1 MPEASN
7 TGAEDVTL
15 NTRLTQQLGLTHP
28 IISAPMAFA
37 AGGKLASAV
46 SVAGGLGLIGGGYG
60 DQDWLDAEFR
70 AAGNAVIGCGFITWA
85 LKKQPQLLDLVLAR
99 NPRAI
104 FLSFGNPQPF
114 ASPIKASGAMLIC
127 QVQTRRDA
135 EQAIDCGADIVV
147 AQGSEA
153 GGHGER
159 RATMTLVP
167 EVADLIAARSP
178 STLLCA
184 AGGIADGRGLAAALM
199 LGADGALVGSRLWA
213 SSEAN
218 VSPRM
223 HVAALA
229 ATGDDTI
236 RSQVMDLARKLDW
249 PPRYTARVL
258 RNAYIERWH
267 GREAELLTVADAE
280 AAKYRKAWAE
290 GDPEGSN
297 TFVGEA
303 AGLIHAIEPVAV
315 IIERMVAEAEVRI
328 SGTARDAVT
337 NDA

>member
-1 MPEASN
+1 MA
-7 TGAEDVTL
+7 L
-15 NTRLTQQLGLTHP
+15 NTRLTQQLGIRHP

-37 AGGKLASAV
+37 AGGRLAAAV
-46 SVAGGLGLIGGGYG
+46 SAAGGLGLIGGGYG
-60 DQDWLDAEFR
+60 DVDWLDAEFR
-70 AAGNAVIGCGFITWA
+70 AAGNAPVGCGFITWS
-85 LKKQPQLLDLVLAR
+85 LKKQPQLLDRVLSR

-104 FLSFGNPQPF
+104 FLSFGDPQPF
-114 ASPIKASGAMLIC
+114 AARIKEAGAMLIC

-135 EQAIDCGADIVV
+135 EHAIDCGADIVV

-167 EVADLIAARSP
+167 EVADLIAAKSP
-178 STLLCA
+178 ATLLCA

-199 LGADGALVGSRLWA
+199 LGADGVLVGSRLWA

-223 HVAALA
+223 HAAALA

-249 PPRYTARVL
+249 PSRYTARVL

-267 GREAELLTVADAE
+267 GREAELLAVADEE
-280 AAKYRKAWAE
+280 AAKYRQAWAE
-290 GDPEGSN
+290 GDPDGSN
-297 TFVGEA
+297 TFIGEA
-303 AGLIHAIEPVAV
+303 AGLIPAIEPAAV
-315 IIERMVAEAEVRI
+315 LIERMVSEAEACVH
-328 SGTARDAVT
+328 GAANAVK
-337 NDA
+337 N

>member
-15 NTRLTQQLGLTHP
+15 NTRLTQQLGITHP

-46 SVAGGLGLIGGGYG
+46 SAAGGLGLIGGGYG

-70 AAGNAVIGCGFITWA
+70 AAGNAAVGCGFITWA
-85 LKKQPQLLDLVLAR
+85 LKRQPQLLDLVLAR

-114 ASPIKASGAMLIC
+114 TVRIKAAGAKLIS

-135 EQAIDCGADIVV
+135 EQAIDCGADVVV

-167 EVADLIAARSP
+167 EVADLIAAKSP
-178 STLLCA
+178 ATLLCA
-184 AGGIADGRGLAAALM
+184 AGGVADGRGLAAALM

-223 HVAALA
+223 HAAALA

-267 GREAELLTVADAE
+267 GREAELLTVAAAE

-297 TFVGEA
+297 TFIGEA
-303 AGLIHAIEPVAV
+303 AGLIHAIEPVAA